1 MNNIIAKS
9 YWRSIQRGVR
19 TLEDVPET
27 LQEAVKGLARADVE
41 RGLLDADAYRDFIG
55 EDFGPQAHADP

>member
-19 TLEDVPET
+19 TLADVPET
-27 LQEAVKGLARADVE
+27 LRDTVMGLARADVE
-41 RGLLDADAYRDFIG
+41 RGLLDADAYRDLIG
-55 EDFGPQAHADP
+55 EDYEAQADADS

>member
-19 TLEDVPET
+19 TLADVPET
-27 LQEAVKGLARADVE
+27 LRDTVKGLARADVE
-41 RGLLDADAYRDFIG
+41 CGLLDADAYRDIVG
-55 EDFGPQAHADP
+55 EDYEAQTDADP